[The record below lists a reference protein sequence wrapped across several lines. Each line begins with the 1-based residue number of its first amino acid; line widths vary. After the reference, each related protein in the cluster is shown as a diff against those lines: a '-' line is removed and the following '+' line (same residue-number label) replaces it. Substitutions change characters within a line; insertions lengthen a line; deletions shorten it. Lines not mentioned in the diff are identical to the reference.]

1 MKKIMSGCLFATCAL
16 IAAGNTP
23 TEQRVQQLEERMSRI
38 EKSLRAIEEKTAP
51 ATRREGSVESVPTA
65 ERKAQMDQLM
75 QIQEDLR
82 RQQEKEKL
90 AQIAPVSVCNTRV
103 SAFLKE
109 YFGVQF
115 GDPIEKFPQPASANN
130 SDSRMIPVVKTFQY
144 LNKAIGYFDDG
155 QLTKVEFFAD
165 LDKKYSWNS
174 CKLRIDQT
182 CLDLSPILGL
192 PVPYQVNRSWP
203 RPPQRLL
210 CLNRHSPT
218 TSCDA
223 FPDCKWGR
231 MSEDLPGIRRMGIW
245 ISDDKLSSR
254 LRAEKAEK
262 DASERRESEERQMR
276 ENASGEVLPAWK

>member
-1 MKKIMSGCLFATCAL
+1 MKKIISSCLFATCAL

-38 EKSLRAIEEKTAP
+38 EKILRAIEEKTAP
-51 ATRREGSVESVPTA
+51 STTREGFVEA

-75 QIQEDLR
+75 QIQEDMR

-90 AQIAPVSVCNTRV
+90 AQIAPASVCNTRV

-109 YFGVQF
+109 HFGVQF
-115 GDPIEKFPQPASANN
+115 GDPIEKFPLRASACN
-130 SDSRMIPVVKTFQY
+130 SDQSRMIPVVKAFQY
-144 LNKAIGYFDDG
+144 FNKAIGYFDDG

-165 LDKKYSWNS
+165 LDKTYSWNS
-174 CKLRIDQT
+174 CKLRIDQA
-182 CLDLSPILGL
+182 CLDLSHILGL
-192 PVPYQVNRSWP
+192 PGPCQDQDNRSWP
-203 RPPQRLL
+203 RPQRLL
-210 CLNRHSPT
+210 CLNRRSST

-223 FPDCKWGR
+223 FRDCNWGR

-245 ISDDKLSSR
+245 ISDGKLSSR

-276 ENASGEVLPAWK
+276 ANAAGEELPAWK